1 MDLRHWLV
9 ISLTTSLFACGGSD
23 DSTEETVDSV
33 TILVSA
39 GATVDEQSEVALNG
53 RTTLTDVTSYSWAVN
68 DEDYTLTHEDT
79 TLVAATLTTPEV
91 RTSSEQI
98 TLTLSA
104 TSAEGATVSDT
115 FTLTVAPVNEAPG
128 AEVDISQDS
137 RFAEN
142 TYGGAL
148 AVTFTGSGTDADPID
163 ADNPISGYAW
173 QQVSGTDVTT
183 GLDLTTSSLTIT
195 TPALTTS
202 ETLSF
207 EFTVTDNEG
216 GTTTEAF
223 DIVVLDVTQTPPIA
237 EAGNAITIM
246 EGERFLLSGS
256 ATSLSDDATP
266 FLFEWS
272 NNSSDLAEF
281 ADASDETTYADAPA
295 VTEDTDITI
304 DLRVVDQFNNED
316 NDQVVVTVREM
327 PATYVNDTGVIAN
340 VSNTGLINGSS
351 HSFPGQDA
359 DIGRDRMHESDVL
372 EKAGAGDEGFDFTK
386 LDDFGDEIDASETD
400 WSCVRDNVTG
410 LIWELKTDDDGL
422 HDVDNTYSWVL
433 STTSTEDQNDG
444 ASCTISNCNTAA
456 FVAAVNAVGLCGF
469 YDWRMP
475 THNELMSI
483 MHFGESGG
491 NFVDTDYFP
500 FNTPDATVPTWY
512 WTNVQNVDGASGDT
526 LQNSWAIDFSSGN
539 DNFLLKSTENYVRL
553 VRAGR

>member
-9 ISLTTSLFACGGSD
+9 ISLTTSLFACGGGD

-53 RTTLTDVTSYSWAVN
+53 RTTLTEVTSYSWAVN
-68 DEDYTLTHEDT
+68 DEDYTLSHEDT

-104 TSAEGATVSDT
+104 TSAEGTTVSDT
-115 FTLTVAPVNEAPG
+115 FTLTVAPVNEAPS

-137 RFAEN
+137 RFDEN

-148 AVTFTGSGTDADPID
+148 AVTFTGSGSDADPID

-327 PATYVNDTGVIAN
+327 PATYVNDTGVVAN
-340 VSNTGLINGSS
+340 VSNSGLINGSS

-386 LDDFGDEIDASETD
+386 LDSFGDEIDASETD

-410 LIWELKTDDDGL
+410 LIWELKTDDGGL

-433 STTSTEDQNDG
+433 STTSTEAQNDG

-456 FVAAVNAVGLCGF
+456 FVAAVNAEGLCGF

-491 NFVDTDYFP
+491 NFVDTNYFP

-512 WTNVQNVDGASGDT
+512 WTSIQNVDGASGDT